1 VHALERELEEM
12 ERNGVPAQEQL
23 ARMEMT
29 LAEASHQAT
38 VSAGSSAAAVQVRTP
53 LSKSWGK
60 GNITKGALDT
70 RWSLSRHYHPPLAP
84 SAGSSFRF

>member
-38 VSAGSSAAAVQVRTP
+38 VAAGSSAAAVQVRTP
-53 LSKSWGK
+53 LS
-60 GNITKGALDT
+60 
-70 RWSLSRHYHPPLAP
+70 
-84 SAGSSFRF
+84 